1 MVVAVVE
8 EVSVGAAAA
17 ADRKFFPLATA
28 GEERLR
34 EPRAPCMHA
43 CSLLAR
49 WWALLGRQLSTMCC
63 GQSFERAPPC
73 D

>member
-1 MVVAVVE
+1 MVVVAVVE

-34 EPRAPCMHA
+34 EPRHLACMHA
-43 CSLLAR
+43 AC
-49 WWALLGRQLSTMCC
+49 WLG
-63 GQSFERAPPC
+63 GGPY
-73 D
+73 